1 MQTQVKSQIE
11 SKNNAVVMVH
21 NLEQPSTEALS
32 EGLDFTFPLD
42 ATDNS
47 LSHVSEDIALDSA
60 LENNA
65 IESKE
70 QNPSQ
75 FRNHFVGYMDLYAD
89 AATAIAYLDAHQGW
103 FCRCAH
109 PLKVKS
115 ISNNAYALGIGH
127 VGALGY
133 KVDPRIGLDL
143 LPQKEGVYRIQSI
156 PLQDQAPQAY
166 EVDFQAVMILKE
178 QPEEGGV
185 VMTSIE
191 WHLDLTVTM
200 QLPRFVQVVP
210 QNVIQKTGDGVLAH
224 VVKSISHSL
233 TAKVQADF
241 HKTIGVTMPK
251 KRKKA

>member
-1 MQTQVKSQIE
+1 MQTQVKLANE
-11 SKNNAVVMVH
+11 SIAMVA
-21 NLEQPSTEALS
+21 NLEYTINEDVVLDSTFE
-32 EGLDFTFPLD
+32 
-42 ATDNS
+42 NS
-47 LSHVSEDIALDSA
+47 GIAALDSKVHA
-60 LENNA
+60 
-65 IESKE
+65 
-70 QNPSQ
+70 PSQ
-75 FRNHFVGYMDLYAD
+75 FSNHFVGYMDLYAD

-103 FCRCAH
+103 FCRCAQ

-115 ISNNAYALGIGH
+115 ISRNAYALGIGH

-156 PLQDQAPQAY
+156 PLPDQEPQAY

-178 QPEEGGV
+178 QPTDEESGA
-185 VMTSIE
+185 VMTSVE

-210 QNVIQKTGDGVLAH
+210 QNALQKTGDSVLAH
-224 VVKSISHSL
+224 VVKSISQSL

-241 HKTIGVTMPK
+241 HKTVGVTMPK
-251 KRKKA
+251 NAKKRK

>member
-1 MQTQVKSQIE
+1 MQTQVILENE
-11 SKNNAVVMVH
+11 SVAMVA
-21 NLEQPSTEALS
+21 NLEHAIS
-32 EGLDFTFPLD
+32 EGI
-42 ATDNS
+42 
-47 LSHVSEDIALDSA
+47 VLDSA
-60 LENNA
+60 FENSGTA
-65 IESKE
+65 ADAKVYA
-70 QNPSQ
+70 PSQ

-115 ISNNAYALGIGH
+115 ISRNAYALGIGH

-156 PLQDQAPQAY
+156 PLPDQEPQVY

-178 QPEEGGV
+178 QPADEGGA
-185 VMTSIE
+185 VMTSVE

-200 QLPRFVQVVP
+200 LLPRFVQVVP
-210 QNVIQKTGDGVLAH
+210 KNVLQKTGDSVLAH
-224 VVKSISHSL
+224 VVKSISQSL

-241 HKTIGVTMPK
+241 HKTVGVTMPK
-251 KRKKA
+251 NGKKRK